1 MIFEISNFGGVG
13 IKKQY

>member
-1 MIFEISNFGGVG
+1 MIFEISNFPGVG